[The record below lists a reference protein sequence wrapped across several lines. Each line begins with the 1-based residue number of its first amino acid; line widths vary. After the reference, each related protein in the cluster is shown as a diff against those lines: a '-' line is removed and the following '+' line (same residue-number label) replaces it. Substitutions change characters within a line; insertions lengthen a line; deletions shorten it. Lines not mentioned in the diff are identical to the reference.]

1 MRYPLYN
8 KYAMAVDPRV
18 LKHDFESKGLE
29 TIPQILA
36 MLKQITPHDVKFNPL
51 MRRVDDALKDLWF
64 KVDANTGINLRDR
77 EKLIPVFQEYARIFK
92 KDAEHHNVA
101 YRGVN
106 LPRIYATVLS
116 DFIDPTKEIKIKDY
130 PEQKEIL
137 ENLAYGLR
145 SWSQQIDDAI
155 TWSMGDK
162 GYKADKVVFA
172 CHNPNVVLDCNS
184 YYKTFNFSRAPFDE
198 DELICYLDNPKV
210 LEITKKG
217 SFWYVDVIE

>member
-1 MRYPLYN
+1 MRPYN
-8 KYAMAVDPRV
+8 YKYAMPVDPRV

-36 MLKQITPHDVKFNPL
+36 MLKQVTPHDALVNPL
-51 MRRVDDALKDLWF
+51 MRRVSEALTELWF
-64 KVDANTGINLRDR
+64 RIDTQEGVNLRDR
-77 EKLIPVFQEYARIFK
+77 EKLLPIFKEYDRIFK
-92 KDAEHHNVA
+92 KYAEHHNVA

-106 LPRIYATVLS
+106 LPRVYATILS
-116 DFIDPTKEIKIKDY
+116 DTLDPTKEIDINDY

-145 SWSQQIDDAI
+145 SWSQNKDTAI
-155 TWSMGDK
+155 IWSMSDK
-162 GYKADKVVFA
+162 GYKADKVVFT

-184 YYKTFNFSRAPFDE
+184 YMKSLRYKAPFDE
-198 DELICYLDNPKV
+198 DELICYIENPKV
-210 LEITKKG
+210 IKISGRRG